1 MVVGTVF
8 TKLHFRHNLRKHSS
22 LLGPF
27 ISYEKKLRIVNMHPV
42 ELGYRSSVVTVHDKI
57 LFGNNS
63 KQIGSARKGKTMFV
77 KLVKRAEFIKM
88 L

>member
-1 MVVGTVF
+1 
-8 TKLHFRHNLRKHSS
+8 
-22 LLGPF
+22 
-27 ISYEKKLRIVNMHPV
+27 MHPV

-63 KQIGSARKGKTMFV
+63 KQIGSACKGKTMFV

>member
-1 MVVGTVF
+1 
-8 TKLHFRHNLRKHSS
+8 
-22 LLGPF
+22 
-27 ISYEKKLRIVNMHPV
+27 MHPV

-77 KLVKRAEFIKM
+77 KLVVNLLRAEFIKM